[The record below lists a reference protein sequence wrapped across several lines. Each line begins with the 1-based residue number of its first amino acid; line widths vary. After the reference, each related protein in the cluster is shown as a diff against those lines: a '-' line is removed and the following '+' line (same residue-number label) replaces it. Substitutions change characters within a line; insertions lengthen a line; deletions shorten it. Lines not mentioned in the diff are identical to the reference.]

1 MFTQEELNQLNI
13 TSLDRLTNPVEFS
26 FHLNQTIT
34 LYWNN
39 IKELTNNNNELLVIK
54 FLKFLQNWKNEEF
67 ENILISHLK
76 RFVIPTILLE
86 YDFSLKLMIKLI
98 IENFLKITPIIEL
111 LTNCNKSNENS
122 IINISNTQ
130 YNHHNSNNNGVDD
143 DIYSISIIEKL
154 SIDLLFNNDFN
165 INDHNLKLNEFE
177 LNYFKFKRSFYK
189 KNNFNN
195 YLNLLMNCIK
205 IEIGINDKNSRLSKD
220 NKSNSTNSNDKVSNM
235 KFISDHVH
243 QHNIHSSNGGVGVV
257 GGVHHSNSISLHH
270 RTSSM
275 LLSVNNNDGSALP
288 VPVSVQ
294 NSESMTTPSNDA
306 VVLDDDPMSGLQG
319 LAETGS
325 VNIDSLA
332 VGEEVSMVVDT
343 PQLVGN
349 DVDIME
355 DDDNKKRLDNNNS
368 VFDDDDDDDDNNGGL
383 SNSSINKFIN

>member
-1 MFTQEELNQLNI
+1 MNSRKPVNKNVFTQEELNQLNI

-39 IKELTNNNNELLVIK
+39 IKELTNNNNELLVMK

-76 RFVIPTILLE
+76 RFVIPTLLLE

-98 IENFLKITPIIEL
+98 IENFLNITSIIEL

-130 YNHHNSNNNGVDD
+130 YNHNSNTNGVND

-177 LNYFKFKRSFYK
+177 LNFFKFKRSLYK
-189 KNNFNN
+189 KTNFNN

-220 NKSNSTNSNDKVSNM
+220 NKGISSTNSNDKVSNM
-235 KFISDHVH
+235 NDNSDDVH
-243 QHNIHSSNGGVGVV
+243 QHGIHSSV
-257 GGVHHSNSISLHH
+257 VHHSNSISLHH
-270 RTSSM
+270 RTNSM
-275 LLSVNNNDGSALP
+275 LLSVNNNESTALP
-288 VPVSVQ
+288 VPVSGYKVWQ
-294 NSESMTTPSNDA
+294 KQ
-306 VVLDDDPMSGLQG
+306 VLLT
-319 LAETGS
+319 L
-325 VNIDSLA
+325 IH
-332 VGEEVSMVVDT
+332 
-343 PQLVGN
+343 
-349 DVDIME
+349 
-355 DDDNKKRLDNNNS
+355 
-368 VFDDDDDDDDNNGGL
+368 
-383 SNSSINKFIN
+383 